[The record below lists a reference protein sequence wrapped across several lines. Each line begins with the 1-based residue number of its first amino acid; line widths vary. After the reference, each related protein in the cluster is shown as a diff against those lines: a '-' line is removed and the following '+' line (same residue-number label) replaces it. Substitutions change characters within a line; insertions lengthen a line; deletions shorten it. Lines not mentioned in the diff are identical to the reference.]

1 VSFVRLWVGVENPCL
16 IKLTL
21 HDPALDETH
30 DHEARRGVGLGDEC
44 MIAERFQ
51 FAVWP
56 EHYANSFWASGGL
69 HAVLARLSQL
79 EAPIRLTL
87 DLRRAI
93 LDLPAEATSATAEG
107 HLGLLVDFAQLVDA
121 MRKVEIIPAPMPA

>member
-1 VSFVRLWVGVENPCL
+1 VSFARLWVGVENPCL
-16 IKLTL
+16 IKLSL

-44 MIAERFQ
+44 MIAERFH
-51 FAVWP
+51 FAIWP

-69 HAVLARLSQL
+69 RAVLARLCQIQPS
-79 EAPIRLTL
+79 IRLTL

-93 LDLPAEATSATAEG
+93 LDLESGTTPATAET
-107 HLGLLVDFAQLVDA
+107 HLDLLVDFAQLVDA